1 MAMNL
6 MDVKMQP
13 FDQMRERVITI
24 GGNFQGSIVFNRQGA
39 ERGL

>member
-13 FDQMRERVITI
+13 FDQMRERVVTI
-24 GGNFQGSIVFNRQGA
+24 DGKFQSSVVFNR
-39 ERGL
+39 